1 MITNPDGSYSERIW
15 EDGVWIS
22 EKFYN
27 AAGVLKYRWTFTYDD
42 EGKLVGELS
51 EDIAD
56 AVIRRVT
63 YEYDSK
69 GRKIK
74 DTEYHVDQDHQETLA
89 STVHYEY
96 DGDSDRLLR
105 VEHKNNVGELTLY
118 EENTYYPN
126 GERYIEQGKYANG
139 GEWYYREYDE
149 NGNMIVNR

>member
-63 YEYDSK
+63 YES
-69 GRKIK
+69 
-74 DTEYHVDQDHQETLA
+74 LA